1 MMCGEEASHL
11 VRKKSVCS
19 FLIIALL
26 FFILPGNARPQEV
39 TAKDFLGPA
48 PGTALVYEL
57 PDGFGPE
64 RVIGMGVDSG
74 RTYRIVQEKPLPPN
88 TVLDPLHPSQ
98 FLSKGYFQQLLFADG
113 CHIVLKGRKINT
125 VILDTSKD
133 IWTSAVTLQ
142 VACPENATQAKDC
155 PEFVIT
161 TAQFRIVSKT
171 TQRLLGEQRI
181 VLTVH
186 CEVRTQEYGTRGST
200 RYTFVSGLG
209 VFNGLLPENLRLQQM
224 TEEELAALDRH
235 ITDLRKA
242 FGETQ
247 H

>member
-1 MMCGEEASHL
+1 MMCGKEASRL
-11 VRKKSVCS
+11 VRKKSIC
-19 FLIIALL
+19 FLLIIALL

-39 TAKDFLGPA
+39 IAKDFLGPV

-57 PDGFGPE
+57 PGGFGPE
-64 RVIGMGVDSG
+64 RVIGMEVDSNG
-74 RTYRIVQEKPLPPN
+74 TYRIIQEIPLPPN
-88 TVLDPLHPSQ
+88 TMPDPLHPKQ

-113 CHIVLKGRKINT
+113 CHIVLKGWEVNT
-125 VILDTSKD
+125 VILDMSKET
-133 IWTSAVTLQ
+133 WTSDVTLQ
-142 VACPENATQAKDC
+142 VACPENAPHAKDC
-155 PEFVIT
+155 PKSVIT
-161 TAQFRIVSKT
+161 TAQFSIVSKT
-171 TQRLLGEQRI
+171 AQRLLGEQRA

-186 CEVRTQEYGTRGST
+186 CEIRTREYGTRGST
-200 RYTFVSGLG
+200 SYTFVSGLG
-209 VFNGLLPENLRLQQM
+209 VFNGLLPENLRIEQM

>member
-1 MMCGEEASHL
+1 MMCGEEASRP
-11 VRKKSVCS
+11 VRKKSVCF

-26 FFILPGNARPQEV
+26 FFILPGNARPQEA
-39 TAKDFLGPA
+39 TAKDFLGPV
-48 PGTALVYEL
+48 PGTALVYES

-64 RVIGMGVDSG
+64 RVIGMEVDSNG
-74 RTYRIVQEKPLPPN
+74 IYRIIQEIPLPPN
-88 TVLDPLHPSQ
+88 TMPDPLHPKQ

-113 CHIVLKGRKINT
+113 CHIVLKGWKVNT
-125 VILDTSKD
+125 VILDISKET
-133 IWTSAVTLQ
+133 WTSAVTLQ
-142 VACPENATQAKDC
+142 VACPENVPQAKDC
-155 PEFVIT
+155 PEFIIT

-171 TQRLLGEQRI
+171 TQRLLGEQRT

-186 CEVRTQEYGTRGST
+186 SEVRTREYGTRGST
-200 RYTFVSGLG
+200 SYIFVSGLG
-209 VFNGLLPENLRLQQM
+209 MFNGSLPENLRIEKM

-235 ITDLRKA
+235 ITDLRRA